1 MTDGEVA
8 ALLAVR
14 TLPAPRHSSGA
25 KDDDR
30 FGAHSPAVPTIGKA
44 EGAGV
49 ASGDEE
55 DEGDNSLPGEEVTRH
70 DQRGA
75 SFNNHESIQVDGDP
89 APPYEERTPTAYNE
103 RSDLD
108 DNPIWKC
115 VRSDLDSEHSESYRW
130 LFRDE
135 NSEQPG
141 AIEPFRMACYMGFK
155 IITILY
161 FPLMNDIVRFLWSL
175 LHLVMVYTIT
185 SIWFSIFQS
194 LSLFLHVLLSIFV

>member
-1 MTDGEVA
+1 MTDGEVV

-14 TLPAPRHSSGA
+14 TLPAPRHSPGA

-44 EGAGV
+44 EDAGV
-49 ASGDEE
+49 ASGDGE

-75 SFNNHESIQVDGDP
+75 SFNNHESIQVDRDP

-108 DNPIWKC
+108 DNPIGMKG
-115 VRSDLDSEHSESYRW
+115 L
-130 LFRDE
+130 
-135 NSEQPG
+135 
-141 AIEPFRMACYMGFK
+141 
-155 IITILY
+155 
-161 FPLMNDIVRFLWSL
+161 
-175 LHLVMVYTIT
+175 
-185 SIWFSIFQS
+185 S
-194 LSLFLHVLLSIFV
+194 LSLLAEFHHQAPQFM